1 MHSAAAV
8 LNVLSG
14 LFSAGLRRHLG
25 SITLGQR
32 CARGASSR
40 NLRMKF
46 RLAGVFIIGLFP
58 VSLMAQEQAPLK
70 LVDTIVLPELKD
82 GDFDHFTVDLD
93 GHRLFLN
100 AEENGKVL
108 VFDTST
114 NKLIHTIADLKAPH
128 SAVYRS
134 DSRKLFVVDGD
145 DSAVKIYNGDTYQFI
160 GQVKLEI
167 DADSMAYDSD
177 TRYMYVVNGGRAA
190 HTQFSYISVID
201 TNEARKIKDIK
212 IDSSQVEAIGLE
224 RSGHRLFC
232 NITGKNAVGI
242 LDRTNGTLVTTWPLP
257 PGNKRNVAVALD
269 ETNHRLFV
277 VTADPALLI
286 VLNSDDGKLVTS
298 LPAVAKVDDMAYDSG
313 HKRIYISGDQFIEV
327 FQQKDANTYTL
338 LAKIPGSFR
347 AKTAVLVPELNR
359 YYLAVPKHGAKS
371 AEVRVYEVQP

>member
-1 MHSAAAV
+1 MHSVAAF
-8 LNVLSG
+8 LNVLPS
-14 LFSAGLRRHLG
+14 LFSGGHRRHLA

-32 CARGASSR
+32 CARRASST
-40 NLRMKF
+40 NLCTKF
-46 RLAGVFIIGLFP
+46 RFAGVLTIGLVPFA
-58 VSLMAQEQAPLK
+58 LMAQEQAPLK
-70 LVDTIVLPELKD
+70 LVDTIALPELKD
-82 GDFDHFTVDLD
+82 GDFDHFAVDLE

-145 DSAVKIYNGDTYQFI
+145 DSAVKIYNGDSYQLT
-160 GQVKLEI
+160 GQVKLAI

-177 TRYMYVVNGGRAA
+177 TGYLYVVNGGRAA

-201 TNEARKIKDIK
+201 TNAARNIKNIR
-212 IDSSQVEAIGLE
+212 IDSNQVEAISLE
-224 RSGHRLFC
+224 KSGPRLFC
-232 NITGKNAVGI
+232 NITGKDAVEI

-257 PGNKRNVAVALD
+257 PGDKRNVAVALD

-286 VLNSDDGKLVTS
+286 VLNSNDGKLVTS
-298 LPAVAKVDDMAYDSG
+298 LPAVAKVDDMAYDPG
-313 HKRIYISGDQFIEV
+313 QKRIYISGDQFIEV
-327 FQQKDANTYTL
+327 FQQRDANTYTL
-338 LAKIPGSFR
+338 LAKIPGTFR
-347 AKTAVLVPELNR
+347 AKTALLVPELNR